1 MDFTLLAK
9 IYLREI
15 WSRKLDW
22 DTPLSSDL
30 TSKWVSFFT
39 TLFQLEHLRF
49 PRRLRP
55 EDAVGRPWLII
66 LSDGS
71 DLAYGYAAYIRW
83 SLQSGLYWCRLIMA
97 KCHIAPVNKLSTPQI
112 ELNAA
117 VLSKRGRRVIESEMR
132 FDFERVLQLVDSETV
147 LSMIH
152 KTSTR
157 FKVYEG
163 VRIGEIQAA
172 TDGDLSSWAWISGE
186 DNTADWLTR
195 GRLPDQLGEDSHW
208 WNGPPILDDQTF
220 LETSPWLH
228 FPEIVVTLELLHSI
242 QWHQQHWSL
251 GIVPQG
257 SLSSFVVSIECVPSL
272 ICCQV

>member
-1 MDFTLLAK
+1 MPLPEILTKRTVLEQVMKIYDPLGLVSSLTLSAK
-9 IYLREI
+9 IYVREI

-22 DTPLSSDL
+22 DTPLPSDL

-39 TLFQLEHLRF
+39 TLFQLLEHLRF

-55 EDAVGRPWLII
+55 EDAVGRPWFII
-66 LSDGS
+66 LSDLS

-97 KCHIAPVNKLSTPQI
+97 KCRIAPVNKLSTPQM

-117 VLSKRGRRVIESEMR
+117 ILSKRGWRVIESEMR

-157 FKVYEG
+157 FKVLYMKGSELAKFRKLRTATCLVG
-163 VRIGEIQAA
+163 LGFPAKTTPQIG
-172 TDGDLSSWAWISGE
+172 
-186 DNTADWLTR
+186 
-195 GRLPDQLGEDSHW
+195 
-208 WNGPPILDDQTF
+208 
-220 LETSPWLH
+220 
-228 FPEIVVTLELLHSI
+228 
-242 QWHQQHWSL
+242 
-251 GIVPQG
+251 
-257 SLSSFVVSIECVPSL
+257 
-272 ICCQV
+272 